1 MLDSQLYSSFFTLIG
16 IVAALGVLYLVV
28 KRYAKSKTALK
39 GMNIKIHE
47 RVAVFPK
54 GHLVI
59 TEIAGKYYLL
69 GATEQ
74 NINILK
80 ELEIDEKDSSP
91 QEKLNISDIKD
102 VEDLSFSSFIK
113 SSFKSKHNN

>member
-1 MLDSQLYSSFFTLIG
+1 MFDSQLYSSFFTLMG
-16 IVAALGVLYLVV
+16 IVAFLGVLYLFI

-54 GHLVI
+54 GHLI
-59 TEIAGKYYLL
+59 IAEIGGKFFLL

-74 NINILK
+74 SINILK
-80 ELEIDEKDSSP
+80 ELEIEDIPIEK
-91 QEKLNISDIKD
+91 ERLNISA
-102 VEDLSFSSFIK
+102 VREPEDLSFKSFIK
-113 SSFKSKHNN
+113 STLKSKNNN

>member
-1 MLDSQLYSSFFTLIG
+1 MFDSQLYSSFFTLIG
-16 IVAALGVLYLVV
+16 IVAFLGVLYLVV

-59 TEIAGKYYLL
+59 TEIAGKFYLL

-80 ELEIDEKDSSP
+80 ELEIDEVP
-91 QEKLNISDIKD
+91 NETEKLNITQIKD
-102 VEDLSFSSFIK
+102 PEDLSFKSFIK
-113 SSFKSKHNN
+113 SSIKSKYSN

>member
-1 MLDSQLYSSFFTLIG
+1 MFDSQLYTSFFTLMG
-16 IVAALGVLYLVV
+16 IVAFLGVVYLYV
-28 KRYAKSKTALK
+28 KRFAKSKSAIK

-59 TEIAGKYYLL
+59 TEIAGKFYLL

-80 ELEIDEKDSSP
+80 ELELDEIP
-91 QEKLNISDIKD
+91 QESQKLNITQIKD
-102 VEDLSFSSFIK
+102 PEDLSFKSFIK
-113 SSFKSKHNN
+113 STLKSKNIN